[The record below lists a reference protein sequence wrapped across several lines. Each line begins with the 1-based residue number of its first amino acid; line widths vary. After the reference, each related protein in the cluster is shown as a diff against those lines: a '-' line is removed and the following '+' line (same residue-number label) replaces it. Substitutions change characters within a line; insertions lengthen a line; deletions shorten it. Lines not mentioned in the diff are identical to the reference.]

1 VGARPWLAS
10 PINSALL
17 IAFTPGSLSLGGI
30 GFRVLTMPIILA
42 TWGVSDGKDYGSRPV
57 LVNSSQHLIS
67 KITRGK

>member
-30 GFRVLTMPIILA
+30 GFRVLT
-42 TWGVSDGKDYGSRPV
+42 GVKGF
-57 LVNSSQHLIS
+57 IE
-67 KITRGK
+67 I

>member
-30 GFRVLTMPIILA
+30 GFRVLTI
-42 TWGVSDGKDYGSRPV
+42 SGKEKKKNKNFRHYRV
-57 LVNSSQHLIS
+57 IK
-67 KITRGK
+67 KIMQKGGQGTTGA

>member
-30 GFRVLTMPIILA
+30 GFRVLTKVGIIVSMIQ
-42 TWGVSDGKDYGSRPV
+42 WGNKFRDSSFLEVRDWQEEELGS
-57 LVNSSQHLIS
+57 
-67 KITRGK
+67 K

>member
-30 GFRVLTMPIILA
+30 GFRVLTGGGGGDNSKPQKRRDPPGVVA
-42 TWGVSDGKDYGSRPV
+42 TPV
-57 LVNSSQHLIS
+57 IPAP
-67 KITRGK
+67 